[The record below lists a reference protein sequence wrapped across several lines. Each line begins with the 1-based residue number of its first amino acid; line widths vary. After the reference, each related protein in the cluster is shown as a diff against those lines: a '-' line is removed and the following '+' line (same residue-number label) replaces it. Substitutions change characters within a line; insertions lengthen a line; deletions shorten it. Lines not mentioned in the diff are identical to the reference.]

1 MREEVKVRLL
11 LNLLEEVA
19 RKYESLLKL
28 YEEQRR
34 KLEYQASH
42 DPLTGLINRASMKA
56 ILESEIA
63 KAKILKNYKVLII
76 FMDLDNFKNVND
88 TYGHEF
94 GDVILKKV
102 AEIIE
107 GNVRNGDIPVRFGGD
122 EFLIIARSH
131 SYYEGVTIAER
142 IREAVE
148 KQFPEYNLSISYG
161 ISVFPDDGE
170 DMEALIKLADRR
182 MYLMKTLKKEKIKK
196 LKEGTF

>member
-11 LNLLEEVA
+11 FNIVSEIEK
-19 RKYESLLKL
+19 KYESMLRL
-28 YEEQRR
+28 YEEQRK

-42 DPLTGLINRASMKA
+42 DPLTGLVNRASMRT

-63 KAKILKNYKVLII
+63 KARILRNYKVLII
-76 FMDLDNFKNVND
+76 FLDLDNFKNVND

-94 GDVILKKV
+94 GDDILKKV
-102 AEIIE
+102 ARIIE
-107 GNVRNGDIPVRFGGD
+107 KNVRNGDIPVRFGGD

-148 KQFPEYNLSISYG
+148 REFSEYNLSISYG

-170 DMEALIKLADRR
+170 DPEALIKLADRR
-182 MYLMKTLKKEKIKK
+182 MYLMKTLKKEKGKN
-196 LKEGTF
+196 LKEKAY